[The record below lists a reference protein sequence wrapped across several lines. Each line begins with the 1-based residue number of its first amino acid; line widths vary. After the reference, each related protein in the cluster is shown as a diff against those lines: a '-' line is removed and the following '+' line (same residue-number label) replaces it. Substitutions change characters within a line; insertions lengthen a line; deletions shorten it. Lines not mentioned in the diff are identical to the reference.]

1 MKLFYATIILLIF
14 NNCSFDNKSGI
25 WKNESYSSKN
35 DKTKNETYVK
45 LNKLLLKDEGFDKKI
60 NLDIKFIPNLS
71 SLIDNSEWNDSFY
84 DKSNNLKN
92 FKYSNLHNEVF
103 ESRKLSKN
111 KTNEYLLFS
120 NEQLIISDQKGN
132 IIFFSINENRIINK
146 FNFYKKKYKNL
157 KKKLNLIL
165 NGNTIYVSDNMGYL
179 YSYDIRLNKVIWAK
193 NYKIPFRSNLKIHDN
208 KIFASNL
215 NNDLLI
221 IDKVS
226 GDLLKQLPTEPT
238 VIKNNFKNNFALD
251 EEKTLFFLNSYGS
264 LYAIDLDVL
273 DVKWFL
279 NLNSTFDLNPSN
291 LFASNQIIYQNKK
304 IIISSQHFIYII
316 DSNTGSILY
325 KNNFSTYIRPIIN
338 NDYLFLISKNNF
350 LISLNLSNLKILY
363 SYNIDEQIADFLDIK
378 KKKVKLKSFLLANN
392 EILILLSNS
401 YILNFDIKGK
411 LKKIKKLNSKLSSQP
426 IFIEKSLLYLDNKN
440 KLIILN

>member
-1 MKLFYATIILLIF
+1 MKLFYTIIILLIF

-35 DKTKNETYVK
+35 DKTNNETYVK
-45 LNKLLLKDEGFDKKI
+45 LNKLLLKDQGFDTKI
-60 NLDIKFIPNLS
+60 NLDIRFIPKLS

-103 ESRKLSKN
+103 ESRKLSRN

-132 IIFFSINENRIINK
+132 IIFFSTNENKITNK

-165 NGNTIYVSDNMGYL
+165 SGNIIYVSDNMGYL

-193 NYKIPFRSNLKIHDN
+193 NYKIPFRSNLKMHDN
-208 KIFASNL
+208 KIFTSNL

-338 NDYLFLISKNNF
+338 NGYLFLISKNNF

-378 KKKVKLKSFLLANN
+378 KKKVKLKSFLIANN
-392 EILILLSNS
+392 EILILLNNS

-411 LKKIKKLNSKLSSQP
+411 LKKIKKLNSKVSSQP

>member
-103 ESRKLSKN
+103 EGRKLSKN

-363 SYNIDEQIADFLDIK
+363 SYNIDEQIANFLDIK

>member
-1 MKLFYATIILLIF
+1 MKLFYAIIILFIF

-45 LNKLLLKDEGFDKKI
+45 LNKLLLKDEGFDTKI
-60 NLDIKFIPNLS
+60 NLDIKFIPKLS

-103 ESRKLSKN
+103 ESRKLSRN

-132 IIFFSINENRIINK
+132 IIFFSTNENKITNK

-179 YSYDIRLNKVIWAK
+179 YSYDIRLNKVLWAK
-193 NYKIPFRSNLKIHDN
+193 NYKIPFRSNLKMHDN

-378 KKKVKLKSFLLANN
+378 KKKVKLKSFLIANN

-411 LKKIKKLNSKLSSQP
+411 LKKIKKLNSKVSSQP

>member
-1 MKLFYATIILLIF
+1 MKLFYAIIILLIL

-103 ESRKLSKN
+103 ESRKLSRN

-132 IIFFSINENRIINK
+132 IIFFSTNENRITNK

-179 YSYDIRLNKVIWAK
+179 YSYDIRLNKVLWAK
-193 NYKIPFRSNLKIHDN
+193 NYKIPFRSNLKMHDN

-264 LYAIDLDVL
+264 LYAVDLDVL

-378 KKKVKLKSFLLANN
+378 KKKVKLKSFLIANN

-411 LKKIKKLNSKLSSQP
+411 LKKIKKLNSKVSSQP

>member
-1 MKLFYATIILLIF
+1 
-14 NNCSFDNKSGI
+14 
-25 WKNESYSSKN
+25 
-35 DKTKNETYVK
+35 
-45 LNKLLLKDEGFDKKI
+45 
-60 NLDIKFIPNLS
+60 
-71 SLIDNSEWNDSFY
+71 
-84 DKSNNLKN
+84 
-92 FKYSNLHNEVF
+92 
-103 ESRKLSKN
+103 
-111 KTNEYLLFS
+111 
-120 NEQLIISDQKGN
+120 
-132 IIFFSINENRIINK
+132 
-146 FNFYKKKYKNL
+146 
-157 KKKLNLIL
+157 
-165 NGNTIYVSDNMGYL
+165 MGYL

-363 SYNIDEQIADFLDIK
+363 SYNIDEQIANFLDIK